1 MLNRSQYCLLSTHD
15 RDQLIF
21 APFIHLPSRTLT
33 DYYRIIKRP
42 VSLKS
47 AQKLVRGI
55 KGRDPPTGS
64 TFLKSWQAF
73 EDEVSYIWKNA
84 RTYNEDG
91 SAISELAGEL
101 EVFDTISCIRF
112 AMFHANPSFRITSTV
127 VWQRRSVLLPS
138 PHSLE

>member
-1 MLNRSQYCLLSTHD
+1 MRD
-15 RDQLIF
+15 RDQVIF
-21 APFIHLPSRTLT
+21 APFIHLPSRTLS

-55 KGRDPPTGS
+55 KGRDLPTGH

-73 EDEVSYIWKNA
+73 EDEVSNIWKNA

-101 EVFDTISCIRF
+101 EVDYYLNFIALCHADNAHRSISI
-112 AMFHANPSFRITSTV
+112 V
-127 VWQRRSVLLPS
+127 V
-138 PHSLE
+138 

>member
-1 MLNRSQYCLLSTHD
+1 MLYRSQCCLLSTH

-101 EVFDTISCIRF
+101 EVIDPIFCIYF
-112 AMFHANPSFRITSTV
+112 GCANILLRNTFTV
-127 VWQRRSVLLPS
+127 VWQRRSVLLPN
-138 PHSLE
+138 PHSRE

>member
-1 MLNRSQYCLLSTHD
+1 MLSTHD

-55 KGRDPPTGS
+55 KGRDPPTGA

-101 EVFDTISCIRF
+101 EVTDSIYIAQDLALTCHTGILPPSCSRGE
-112 AMFHANPSFRITSTV
+112 ACCCRTS
-127 VWQRRSVLLPS
+127 PA
-138 PHSLE
+138 

>member
-1 MLNRSQYCLLSTHD
+1 MISKLISIPRNAVCLVHD

-21 APFIHLPSRTLT
+21 APFIHLPSRTLS

-101 EVFDTISCIRF
+101 EVASPIHIARELALTCYTGILSPSCGGGEASCCRT
-112 AMFHANPSFRITSTV
+112 PSA
-127 VWQRRSVLLPS
+127 
-138 PHSLE
+138 